1 MKKLNRSQIRSVILN
16 ELKTPIAQLSEM
28 EQFAKSKSGKK
39 VMKTAESIKKAGITM
54 NEIAQDQTGAMRN
67 TLGSVSKFVYELGNA
82 LSGMDNLT
90 EGESVSSKLP
100 TVAEFK
106 SVLKELQ
113 KLEKM

>member
-1 MKKLNRSQIRSVILN
+1 MKKLNRSQVRKVLLE
-16 ELKTPIAQLSEM
+16 ELMAGGDKISEM

-39 VMKTAESIKKAGITM
+39 VMKTAETIKKAGATIH
-54 NEIAQDQTGAMRN
+54 EIAQDQTGAMSN
-67 TLGSVSKFVYELGNA
+67 TLGKVSKFVYELGNA
-82 LSGMDNLT
+82 LSGMDNLE

-100 TVAEFK
+100 SVAEFK

>member
-1 MKKLNRSQIRSVILN
+1 MKKLNRNQVRKVLLE
-16 ELKTPIAQLSEM
+16 ELIASGDKMSEM
-28 EQFAKSKSGKK
+28 DEFAKSKSGKK
-39 VMKTAESIKKAGITM
+39 VMKTAETIKKAGVTM
-54 NEIAQDQTGAMRN
+54 HEIAQDQTGAMRN
-67 TLGSVSKFVYELGNA
+67 TLGKVSKFVYEMGNA
-82 LSGMDNLT
+82 LSGIDSLE

>member
-1 MKKLNRSQIRSVILN
+1 MKKLNRNQIRKVLLE
-16 ELKTPIAQLSEM
+16 ELIGSGDKVSEM
-28 EQFAKSKSGKK
+28 EEFAKSKSGKK

-54 NEIAQDQTGAMRN
+54 HEISRDQTGTMRE
-67 TLGSVSKFVYELGNA
+67 TLGKVSKFVYELGNA
-82 LSGMDNLT
+82 LSGMDNLE

>member
-1 MKKLNRSQIRSVILN
+1 MRLNRKEIRKVILE
-16 ELKTPIAQLSEM
+16 ELTASGDRVSEM

-39 VMKTAESIKKAGITM
+39 VMKTAEAIKRAGVSM
-54 NEIAQDQTGAMRN
+54 HEIAEDQTGSMRN
-67 TLGSVSKFVYELGNA
+67 TLGKVSKFVYELGNA
-82 LSGMDNLT
+82 LSGMDNLE

-100 TVAEFK
+100 TVQEFK

>member
-1 MKKLNRSQIRSVILN
+1 MKKLNRSQVRKVLLE
-16 ELKTPIAQLSEM
+16 ELIASGDKISEM

-39 VMKTAESIKKAGITM
+39 VMKTAESIKKAGVTM
-54 NEIAQDQTGAMRN
+54 HEIAQDQTGAMRN

-82 LSGMDNLT
+82 LSGMDSLE

-100 TVAEFK
+100 TVQEFK
-106 SVLKELQ
+106 NVLKELQ

>member
-1 MKKLNRSQIRSVILN
+1 MEKLNRRQVRKILLE
-16 ELKTPIAQLSEM
+16 ELIASGDKVSEM

-39 VMKTAESIKKAGITM
+39 VMKTAESIKKAGVTM
-54 NEIAQDQTGAMRN
+54 HEIAQDQTGAMRK

-82 LSGMDNLT
+82 LSGMDTLE

-100 TVAEFK
+100 TVQEFK
-106 SVLKELQ
+106 NVLKELQ

>member
-1 MKKLNRSQIRSVILN
+1 MKKLNRNQIRKVLLE
-16 ELKTPIAQLSEM
+16 ELTAPGNKISEM

-39 VMKTAESIKKAGITM
+39 VMKTAESIKRAGVTM
-54 NEIAQDQTGAMRN
+54 HEISQDQTGSMRN
-67 TLGSVSKFVYELGNA
+67 TLGKVSKFVYEIGNA
-82 LSGMDNLT
+82 LSSIDALE

-100 TVAEFK
+100 TVQEFK

>member
-1 MKKLNRSQIRSVILN
+1 MKRLNRSQIRSVILETLTEPVN
-16 ELKTPIAQLSEM
+16 KISEM

-39 VMKTAESIKKAGITM
+39 VMKTAETIKRAGVTIH
-54 NEIAQDQTGAMRN
+54 EIAQDQTGAMCN
-67 TLGSVSKFVYELGNA
+67 TLGKVSKFVYELGNA

-100 TVAEFK
+100 TVQEFK
-106 SVLKELQ
+106 NVLKELQ

>member
-16 ELKTPIAQLSEM
+16 ELKTPIEQLSEM
-28 EQFAKSKSGKK
+28 EQFAKSPSGKK
-39 VMKTAESIKKAGITM
+39 VM
-54 NEIAQDQTGAMRN
+54 
-67 TLGSVSKFVYELGNA
+67 
-82 LSGMDNLT
+82 DNL
-90 EGESVSSKLP
+90 EENESVSSKLP